1 VYGDRKVRTNK
12 CVTTE
17 LVYCFYHYQ
26 RPDVGVFTTEH
37 EHNTNPL
44 LSPRWR
50 LSGIADVPMI
60 ACQSGSMSDGI
71 TSSLENCHLISDDGS
86 GTVNPAY
93 HRSLSDSDRSLSQE
107 RDGESVPKRTSRRLS
122 GSLGI
127 SSTQKPANAQD
138 QVTHADLRMESSAS
152 VAGTDMELISVGDI
166 IESGKSFLDQHLSED
181 MTAGYDF
188 ESNES
193 ALQQTSTPIGAK
205 LVVTS
210 PALSQQNSVRVPAP
224 LPYTCT
230 SVSNATASSYSDS
243 ELIPRRNS
251 VPQSVT
257 KMVAT
262 EHRVRKQ
269 QPELPQ
275 VFPSSSVE
283 ILGER
288 RSSSFKQKPMTAD
301 QRRQNH
307 AEIHQKLRQWHLHR
321 SLSAG
326 NTPGSRHPLPDNGST
341 RSSRPRMRN
350 RHLNHSVSSSADV
363 PVHGSADVAGVTPD
377 SLLSL
382 SPAQHPLDVA
392 SVSAN
397 SAPNNS
403 SSFSTMDNTTTPENS
418 SAEISSI
425 HMSAAK
431 ERELLNMQTEDN
443 VFEDELRNNPESSSA
458 VVIEQTE
465 STDQSPSTSANTS
478 EHHTDTGVPNRAILR
493 RGSGE

>member
-1 VYGDRKVRTNK
+1 M
-12 CVTTE
+12 
-17 LVYCFYHYQ
+17 
-26 RPDVGVFTTEH
+26 
-37 EHNTNPL
+37 
-44 LSPRWR
+44 
-50 LSGIADVPMI
+50 SGIADVPMI
-60 ACQSGSMSDGI
+60 ACQSGSMSDGV
-71 TSSLENCHLISDDGS
+71 TSSLENCHLISDDGN

-107 RDGESVPKRTSRRLS
+107 RDGESVQKRTSRRLS
-122 GSLGI
+122 SSPGI
-127 SSTQKPANAQD
+127 SSTQKSANAQV
-138 QVTHADLRMESSAS
+138 QVPHADSRIDSAS
-152 VAGTDMELISVGDI
+152 VAGTDMELVSMVGI
-166 IESGKSFLDQHLSED
+166 IESEKSFRDQHLSED
-181 MTAGYDF
+181 MMAGYDF
-188 ESNES
+188 ELNES
-193 ALQQTSTPIGAK
+193 SLCQQTSTPIGAK

-210 PALSQQNSVRVPAP
+210 LALSQQNSVRIPAP
-224 LPYTCT
+224 LPLTCT
-230 SVSNATASSYSDS
+230 SVVSNATASSYSDS

-251 VPQSVT
+251 VPHSVT

-288 RSSSFKQKPMTAD
+288 RPSSFKQKPMTAD

-326 NTPGSRHPLPDNGST
+326 NTPGSRHPLPNDGST
-341 RSSRPRMRN
+341 RSSRPRVQS

-382 SPAQHPLDVA
+382 SPTQHPLDVA

-403 SSFSTMDNTTTPENS
+403 SSISTIDNTTTPENS
-418 SAEISSI
+418 SGEILSI
-425 HMSAAK
+425 QMSAAK
-431 ERELLNMQTEDN
+431 ERELVNMQTEDG
-443 VFEDELRNNPESSSA
+443 VFEEESGNSQESSSA

-478 EHHTDTGVPNRAILR
+478 EHHTGTGVPNRAILR